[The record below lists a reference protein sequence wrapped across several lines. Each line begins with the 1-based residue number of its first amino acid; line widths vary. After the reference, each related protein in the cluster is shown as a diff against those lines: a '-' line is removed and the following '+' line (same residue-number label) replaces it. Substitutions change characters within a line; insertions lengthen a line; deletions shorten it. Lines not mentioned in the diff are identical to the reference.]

1 MLEIPI
7 PKEVRKY
14 KTKLVGNMTTRQT
27 VCFVI
32 AAIIALLVFN
42 LLPSPKVITPEPEVN
57 QKIVIDMETG
67 EEIINQE
74 SSVDEIPAE
83 VETTPGVSVNTKMT
97 ITFFLVIPVIMAGWL
112 EPYGMPFEQFIK
124 AAFFYNFLAP
134 TKRKYK
140 IKNYFEELV
149 NSEPEKPIKYKKSK
163 EGFK

>member
-14 KTKLVGNMTTRQT
+14 KTKLIGNMTTRQT

-42 LLPSPKVITPEPEVN
+42 LLPSPKVITPEPETN
-57 QKIVIDMETG
+57 QEIVVDMETG

-74 SSVDEIPAE
+74 SSVDETPAE
-83 VETTPGVSVNTKMT
+83 VETTLGVSTDTKMT
-97 ITFFLVIPVIMAGWL
+97 ITFFLVLPVILAGWL
-112 EPYGMPFEQFIK
+112 EPYGMPFEQFVK
-124 AAFFYNFLAP
+124 AAVFYNFLAP